1 MREVYIK
8 ISGNVQGVFF
18 RASTKRYADDNNV
31 NGWVRN
37 CTDGSVE
44 AVLQGQSENITKVIE
59 WCKIG
64 PEQATVDAV
73 KVSEQPL
80 TAPYTD
86 FRIMS

>member
-1 MREVYIK
+1 MKEVYVK
-8 ISGNVQGVFF
+8 ILGDVQGVFF
-18 RASTKRYADDNNV
+18 RVNTKRCADDNNV
-31 NGWVRN
+31 KGWVRN

-44 AVLQGQSENITKVIE
+44 AVLQGQSENIVKVVE

-64 PEQATVDAV
+64 PDQAHVDSV
-73 KVSEQPL
+73 KVSDQPF